1 MLNFVTFAN
10 PYALLAILTC
20 VCAGLLTNV
29 FLFFDPLYFKI
40 IRHYDAITMGLLLM
54 ALPIGQVIV
63 SLFFSG
69 LTKRLELKQLLA
81 VGVFFSIVGILLN
94 SVFASSTSIAWLV
107 FTLVCMGFTWGIAN
121 TGSISIVSNHFSEKE
136 SGTVIATIYTCW
148 NIAGGFLLI
157 ISTVIFNQ
165 FQMAHLSTYVQQHQG
180 EISLVAQQHLQK
192 ALLDPDHAA
201 SILHASGSGLNHLY
215 DIFQEGFL
223 SALQHMSW
231 VMAAITLV
239 IFILVAVQFKRIKRL
254 L

>member
-1 MLNFVTFAN
+1 MIVAIGASLYGLNIGEQVGWQLPMTWSFLLIGLVAFIALVKQESRHKGPLLNFVTFTN

-20 VCAGLLTNV
+20 VCAGLFTNV

-40 IRHYDAITMGLLLM
+40 IRHYDAITIGLLLM

-63 SLFFSG
+63 SLFFSV

-81 VGVFFSIVGILLN
+81 VGVFFSIVGILLK

-136 SGTVIATIYTCW
+136 SGTVIATIFTCW
-148 NIAGGFLLI
+148 NMAGAFLLV

-165 FQMAHLSTYVQQHQG
+165 FQMAHFSNYVQQHQG
-180 EISLVAQQHLQK
+180 EISLVAQ
-192 ALLDPDHAA
+192 
-201 SILHASGSGLNHLY
+201 
-215 DIFQEGFL
+215 
-223 SALQHMSW
+223 
-231 VMAAITLV
+231 
-239 IFILVAVQFKRIKRL
+239 
-254 L
+254 